1 MDSLNSPRLG
11 FRVYCYKTISKGQLW
26 KSKPQKTITL
36 PFSVVMENSTSVIV
50 MLVRLIIFFLKMMR
64 MY

>member
-11 FRVYCYKTISKGQLW
+11 FRVYCYKAIGKGQLW
-26 KSKPQKTITL
+26 KSKPQNTITL

-50 MLVRLIIFFLKMMR
+50 MLVRLIIFF
-64 MY
+64 